1 MPASSVPIH
10 PEVSDSDVFGHTVDD
25 RQDMGR
31 ARPGYLAR
39 MLKMPLLSIL
49 AALALAAALPAC
61 GDDEPASDGATQE
74 QTTTGGS
81 VEEPS
86 SEDVQAAVDA
96 CKQSVENAPQ
106 LSADAKTEIAGICEE
121 GDTSDPEQIKDNAG
135 KVCERIVEET
145 VPEGPGRDQALET
158 CRAATE

>member
-1 MPASSVPIH
+1 
-10 PEVSDSDVFGHTVDD
+10 
-25 RQDMGR
+25 MGR
-31 ARPGYLAR
+31 GGRGYLAR
-39 MLKMPLLSIL
+39 MLKKPFLPIL

-61 GDDEPASDGATQE
+61 GDEEPATDATTQE
-74 QTTTGGS
+74 QTTTEDATGTT
-81 VEEPS
+81 VPEPS

-106 LSADAKTEIAGICEE
+106 LSADAKTEIQAICEE
-121 GDTSDPEQIKDNAG
+121 GDTTDPEQIKDNAG

>member
-1 MPASSVPIH
+1 MGPARRGS
-10 PEVSDSDVFGHTVDD
+10 
-25 RQDMGR
+25 
-31 ARPGYLAR
+31 LAR
-39 MLKMPLLSIL
+39 MLKKPFLPIL

-61 GDDEPASDGATQE
+61 GDDEPATDAGTTQE
-74 QTTTGGS
+74 QTGTAEGTT
-81 VEEPS
+81 VPEPS

-106 LSADAKTEIAGICEE
+106 LSDDAKTEIAAICEE
-121 GDTSDPEQIKDNAG
+121 GDTTDPEQIKDNAG

-145 VPEGPGRDQALET
+145 VTQDAAREQALET